1 MTYFSAYIS
10 KRCKRISSADL
21 VNVVEEQDEQDGKEE
36 EEKDYMKKRKR
47 GIKTTRKKTKSK

>member
-1 MTYFSAYIS
+1 MQ
-10 KRCKRISSADL
+10 KRISSADL
-21 VNVVEEQDEQDGKEE
+21 VNVVEEQDEQDEKEEE